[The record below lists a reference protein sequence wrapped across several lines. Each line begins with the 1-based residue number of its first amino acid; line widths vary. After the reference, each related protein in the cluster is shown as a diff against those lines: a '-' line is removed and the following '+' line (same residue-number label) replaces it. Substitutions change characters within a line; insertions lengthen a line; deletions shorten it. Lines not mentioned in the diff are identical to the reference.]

1 MQQRIVF
8 IALFFSLTLSCLPG
22 YSQNEKEVFK
32 NAISWLEAESTWE
45 IRDCKREMRDGVAA
59 FPPQVGIG
67 YEAFWLRDFAYM
79 LEGKPGAFTEKEL
92 LDAVDVFLKAQRN
105 DGACVDC
112 VKFDGTP
119 IYQPGYGSMGANPV
133 ADGSQF
139 TVDVVYC
146 AWRQLRDPKL
156 LEPTVLDRLVRALEA
171 TPRSDSGLVFIDPNV
186 DWDRCP
192 YGFTDS
198 IRKKGEVLFCSLLY
212 YQAADQLSKM
222 LREAG
227 REQDAKRFNDEKEK
241 VANSVNQ
248 TFWDEETGLYRG
260 ATVQCREHDV
270 WGSAFAVFLG
280 VAPEERALKIA
291 SYFRDH
297 YSELTQQGQVRGTPG
312 GVYWEIGCAR
322 DVYQNGAFWGT
333 PSGWF
338 IDALSRIDL
347 PLAAQMTSE
356 LIRDYRVNGVNEWIF
371 GETRNMPQYVA
382 NAAAPIV
389 GLRKTLERLEKQN

>member
-8 IALFFSLTLSCLPG
+8 LAFFFSLTLSCLPG
-22 YSQNEKEVFK
+22 YAQNEREVFK

-45 IRDCKREMRDGVAA
+45 IRDCKREMRDGIAA

-79 LEGKPGAFTEKEL
+79 LEGNPGAFTEKEL
-92 LDAVDVFLKAQRN
+92 LDAVDVFLKAQRD

-198 IRKKGEVLFCSLLY
+198 IRKKGEVLFCSL
-212 YQAADQLSKM
+212 
-222 LREAG
+222 
-227 REQDAKRFNDEKEK
+227 
-241 VANSVNQ
+241 
-248 TFWDEETGLYRG
+248 
-260 ATVQCREHDV
+260 
-270 WGSAFAVFLG
+270 
-280 VAPEERALKIA
+280 
-291 SYFRDH
+291 
-297 YSELTQQGQVRGTPG
+297 
-312 GVYWEIGCAR
+312 
-322 DVYQNGAFWGT
+322 
-333 PSGWF
+333 
-338 IDALSRIDL
+338 
-347 PLAAQMTSE
+347 
-356 LIRDYRVNGVNEWIF
+356 
-371 GETRNMPQYVA
+371 
-382 NAAAPIV
+382 
-389 GLRKTLERLEKQN
+389 